1 MTKLGFNMSEKVSDN
16 EDKKD
21 TELHEDST
29 VQENKKKVD
38 YGKKKPWK
46 GKAQPADKAIIILV
60 IVFMLYNFGVRAYT
74 PFLLAENPILL
85 SFLGS
90 STAAVGAAGAFA
102 NVNDTSLVLP
112 IVIGVLGS
120 IKLIWLFWWAG
131 RRWGAGIIEFISP
144 TPKIAERFVKL
155 KEKKWIGIL
164 LLLVS
169 EFPGIPQLLIFLLVG
184 WQKMNLFVFL
194 LISAIASSFWITMV
208 AVVGY
213 QSGQT
218 GVDIV
223 MTIDKYAI
231 WITFVFIFV
240 VAFWSARKAQKETEQ
255 DEKEIENIVEESKN
269 EMK

>member
-1 MTKLGFNMSEKVSDN
+1 MNEQLSEN
-16 EDKKD
+16 EDHK
-21 TELHEDST
+21 ST
-29 VQENKKKVD
+29 LENSPENNKKKVD

-46 GKAQPADKAIIILV
+46 GKAQTADKVIIILV
-60 IVFMLYNFGVRAYT
+60 IIFMLYNFGVRAYT

-102 NVNDTSLVLP
+102 NVNGTSLVIP
-112 IVIGVLGS
+112 IVVGVLGS

-131 RRWGAGIIEFISP
+131 RRWGSGIIEFISP
-144 TPKIAERFVKL
+144 TPKIAERFVRL

-169 EFPGIPQLLIFLLVG
+169 ELPGVPQLLIFLLVG

-194 LISAIASSFWITMV
+194 LISAIASSFWIGMV
-208 AVVGY
+208 AIVGY

-231 WITFVFIFV
+231 WITFIFIFV
-240 VAFWSARKAQKETEQ
+240 VAFWSARKAQKETVQ
-255 DEKEIENIVEESKN
+255 DEEEIEKIVEDSDKQA
-269 EMK
+269 K